1 MGAGKDM
8 WIAEVEKTED
18 QFVMREIDEDQFVA
32 RMTRLGFRDPEISE
46 MVSALAVD
54 RNNG

>member
-18 QFVMREIDEDQFVA
+18 QFVTREIDEDQFSA
-32 RMTRLGFRDPEISE
+32 RMQRLGFRDTEISE
-46 MVSALAVD
+46 MVSALTVD
-54 RNNG
+54 RDNG